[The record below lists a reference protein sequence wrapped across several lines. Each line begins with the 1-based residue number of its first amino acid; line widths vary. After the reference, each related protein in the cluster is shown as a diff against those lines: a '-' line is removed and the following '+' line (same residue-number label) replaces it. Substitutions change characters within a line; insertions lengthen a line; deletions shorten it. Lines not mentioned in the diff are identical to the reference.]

1 LFFFGQ
7 TRESAPTFLHFYFP
21 SGGHPSLPGS
31 ASSALSASSAVSEAN
46 DAKLGKQKH
55 RSKDFSDMHLIAQKQ
70 LSIGKMPFNRKLSIG
85 KCNFSIALLQLFD

>member
-1 LFFFGQ
+1 HGSL
-7 TRESAPTFLHFYFP
+7 PLHFYIFTF
-21 SGGHPSLPGS
+21 STGGHPSSPGS

-85 KCNFSIALLQLFD
+85 K